1 MTPPCPHTPIQPV
14 EPAAAPGDPGS
25 GPQTG
30 GAQTGGAQGR
40 PRDLL
45 VRLPG
50 LPSQV
55 SRVRRLVAAALGRDH
70 PLYDDCA
77 LLASELA
84 TNAILHSRSGAG
96 GWFTVAVRTSG
107 AAVRVWV
114 ADAGSEEPPCAC
126 RTGPRATG
134 GRGLPLLEA
143 LSHRWGLS
151 RSGGATTVWFELA
164 HAAGWS

>member
-14 EPAAAPGDPGS
+14 EPTATPGDHGPG
-25 GPQTG
+25 PR
-30 GAQTGGAQGR
+30 TGGAQGR

-45 VRLPG
+45 ARLPG

-55 SRVRRLVAAALGRDH
+55 SRVRGLVAAALGRDH

-96 GWFTVAVRTSG
+96 GWFTVSVRTSG

-114 ADAGSEEPPCAC
+114 ADAGSDEPPCAC
-126 RTGPRATG
+126 RTGSHATS